1 MPTSPSAPQY
11 SKPIAASWSGSRMN
25 SATVAR
31 SQIRHNSTQMMVA
44 VLKAARS
51 FTSHPCALRYRCLTA
66 AGHLAW
72 CPRMGP

>member
-1 MPTSPSAPQY
+1 
-11 SKPIAASWSGSRMN
+11 MN